1 MDVVV
6 VRHAPSVVVVV
17 VVVAGLHIPFASV
30 VVVVVV
36 KHRLYSPWHSLP
48 TCQTLNMRNR
58 YMDIAYIAAAVEAAV
73 GIGIAAAV
81 GIGIDTV
88 GVIFSIQDP
97 DG

>member
-6 VRHAPSVVVVV
+6 VRHVPSVVVVV
-17 VVVAGLHIPFASV
+17 EVAGLHIPFAL
-30 VVVVVV
+30 VVVV

-58 YMDIAYIAAAVEAAV
+58 YMDIACIAAVAAAV
-73 GIGIAAAV
+73 GIDIGTAVAAAV

-88 GVIFSIQDP
+88 GEFFSIQDP

>member
-6 VRHAPSVVVVV
+6 VRHVPSVVVVV
-17 VVVAGLHIPFASV
+17 EVAVLHIPFAS
-30 VVVVVV
+30 VVV

-58 YMDIAYIAAAVEAAV
+58 CMDIACTAAAVEAAV
-73 GIGIAAAV
+73 GIGIGTAVAV
-81 GIGIDTV
+81 GIGTDTV
-88 GVIFSIQDP
+88 GEFSSIQAP